1 MDKRTLM
8 KNVDV
13 GDTTLFHTNMKK
25 KLQVDCQNTCVDDSI
40 VDAVMFL
47 FFKSLIADQGSFDG

>member
-1 MDKRTLM
+1 MDKKTLM

-13 GDTTLFHTNMKK
+13 GYTTLFYTNMKT
-25 KLQVDCQNTCVDDSI
+25 KLQVDCQNTCVDDPI

>member
-1 MDKRTLM
+1 MDKRVLM

-13 GDTTLFHTNMKK
+13 GYTISFHTSMKK
-25 KLQVDCQNTCVDDSI
+25 KLQIDCQTTCVDDSI

-47 FFKSLIADQGSFDG
+47 FFKSLISDQESFDG